1 MRRYGEGVVEMV
13 SGERV
18 AVRFPDDET
27 RTFIARYVK
36 RVPQ

>member
-1 MRRYGEGVVEMV
+1 VEMV
-13 SGERV
+13 SADRV

-36 RVPQ
+36 RAA